1 MSQLGSLVMHISNLY
16 KNNYSHGVLE
26 LWYNALIFFELSI
39 ILQIHENN
47 LAINKN

>member
-1 MSQLGSLVMHISNLY
+1 MSQLGPLVTRTTI
-16 KNNYSHGVLE
+16 SHGVLK
-26 LWYNALIFFELSI
+26 LWYNALIFFELPI

>member
-1 MSQLGSLVMHISNLY
+1 MFTRTTI
-16 KNNYSHGVLE
+16 SHGVLE
-26 LWYNALIFFELSI
+26 VWYNALIFFELSI